1 MKKVGLLLLWISSI
15 ALAVAATWI
24 LAERSYRS
32 ELVRL
37 KGDAAIYR
45 TEAENYAKA
54 LRSIREA
61 TDAATPIEKVVE

>member
-1 MKKVGLLLLWISSI
+1 MKKVGLLLLWILSI
-15 ALAVAATWI
+15 VLSVAATWI
-24 LAERSYRS
+24 VAERSYRS
-32 ELVRL
+32 EVVRL

-45 TEAENYAKA
+45 AEAENYAKA